1 MNGTAAGG
9 ASSLIR
15 GFTLTELLMVIVLVA
30 ILGAVVIP
38 RLLGGSPF
46 DTLGFVEETQAILRY
61 AHRSALAMQRTVC
74 VAFGA
79 NSVTLSYASAYGSST
94 CDTSL
99 AGPTG
104 SPAAYQVTG
113 SGSASFSPIPAN
125 FSFDRLGQPSAGQN
139 VTIAGGR
146 TIRVEPGTGY
156 VY

>member
-1 MNGTAAGG
+1 MNGTTG
-9 ASSLIR
+9 APVASAIR

-30 ILGAVVIP
+30 ILAAVVVP

-61 AHRSALAMQRTVC
+61 AQRSALAMQRTVC

-79 NSVTLSYASAYGSST
+79 NSITLSYASAYGSST

-113 SGSASFSPIPAN
+113 RGTSSFSPVPAN

-139 VTIAGGR
+139 ITIAGGR

>member
-9 ASSLIR
+9 ASSAIR
-15 GFTLTELLMVIVLVA
+15 GFTLTELLVVIVLVA

-38 RLLGGSPF
+38 RLGSSPF
-46 DTLGFVEETQAILRY
+46 DTLAFVEETQAILRY
-61 AHRSALAMQRTVC
+61 AQRSALAMQRTVC

-113 SGSASFSPIPAN
+113 RGTSSFSPVPAN
-125 FSFDRLGQPSAGQN
+125 FSFDRLGQPSAGQGI
-139 VTIAGGR
+139 TIAGGR